1 MKKKSEDATVRIH
14 VPPTERI
21 TPAPLPQD
29 SDSVTPESIGGDT
42 SIPRTD
48 RLFDHYAIYSKIGD
62 GGMGVV
68 YLARDKRLNR
78 FVAIKRLNIQAQSI
92 PALRQRFLCEAR
104 AVAAL
109 SHVHIIHIYA
119 LGEDD
124 DGPYIVM
131 EYIAGPDDPEIQK
144 ENLVGGLSKPNAPLT
159 LDQYVSKHGQYTL
172 DDAIALVSKV
182 GRAVAYAHASGVIH
196 RDLKPSNILLDKT
209 NEPKIVD
216 FGLARLMHKG
226 ESDITVAGE
235 KLLSLGYGAPEQ
247 ETDARQSDERADVY
261 GLGGLLFFLLTGQNP
276 RYFREQDIP
285 VQIREVVL
293 KALATDKEQRWQS
306 AQVFIDA
313 LTQARE
319 RTKIELPTVK
329 TTWRCKWCDAVNPLT
344 LKYCAEC
351 GWDGSEA
358 CPECGADS
366 FMGIQYCGNCG
377 ADTRAYETL
386 TTILKKIREA
396 TEQHRFERA
405 NLYAGRIH
413 GFEPAG
419 PTGRQLLNEIGTL
432 REQAER
438 SILKRNQL
446 KEQIP
451 MEIRA
456 ENFERAALFIK
467 QYRELSEEQ
476 YAFLAE
482 EQNLPEQIL
491 QRDLE
496 RINET
501 IRRHDWTTATR
512 LYTELS
518 HTPGAITNDECI
530 RTGKRIR
537 LYRIHKRIHTG
548 AAIFFIAFLLYLA
561 LLPLFARHFK
571 DTSRTAPYQVARLGI
586 WFYER
591 SLLAI
596 PLQHYAHNWLGGN
609 ATIRSSLSSAM
620 ASTVDTAEVPPVA
633 QSAEFVAL
641 EQKKN
646 DYVHQ
651 LDALMVA
658 QSTAQRTWSQE
669 YRRELDILMERRR
682 TAGDFDGW
690 AKAQE
695 ERKQFEE
702 SNKIHEPLN
711 ESPED
716 ITDLKLLKSKYRQLS
731 DEQRL
736 HHNRR
741 IITLCKKYIS
751 ELIDLQR
758 NYMQNGKMEIAS
770 AINTEIRRVRAL
782 PQYSEVEAETTP
794 VTSDM
799 EKNQTS
805 FLPAGEEPLGDDLI
819 QQRDAFERA
828 LTELENS
835 ALQATGQW
843 PEKYAEELTALMD
856 GFQRAGDYSG
866 WETVREEM
874 FRFETDRL
882 IQPRHFV
889 TQLQGLLDIQ
899 RKYHQLRDTLRR
911 TKAKQI
917 IDATEHYVSFLQKY
931 QKNLTVSGQMDAA
944 SMVQAE
950 IKRVRSRLDF
960 IEAQTLIAAPPSD
973 SNTTNT
979 VTSVRSP
986 PPSDVSAVALTK
998 EEPRT
1003 PNPEP

>member
-1 MKKKSEDATVRIH
+1 MKKKPEDATVRIH
-14 VPPTERI
+14 VSPTERI
-21 TPAPLPQD
+21 APASILQGQPPPQD
-29 SDSVTPESIGGDT
+29 ASADT
-42 SIPRTD
+42 AISRSD
-48 RLFDHYAIYSKIGD
+48 RLFDNYAIYSKIGD

-104 AVAAL
+104 SVAAL

-144 ENLVGGLSKPNAPLT
+144 EDQDGGLNKPNAPLT

-172 DDAIALVSKV
+172 DDAITLVSKV
-182 GRAVAYAHASGVIH
+182 GKAVSYAHSSGVIH

-226 ESDITVAGE
+226 EEDLTVPGE

-247 ETDARQSDERADVY
+247 ETDASQSDERADVY
-261 GLGGLLFFLLTGQNP
+261 GLGGLLYFLLTGQNP

-285 VQIREVVL
+285 VQIREVTL

-306 AQVFIDA
+306 AQAFVDA

-319 RTKIELPTVK
+319 RTKIEMPTVK

-344 LKYCAEC
+344 LKHCAEC

-366 FMGIQYCGNCG
+366 FIGVQYCGNCG

-386 TTILKKIREA
+386 KTILQKMHEA
-396 TEQHRFERA
+396 AEQHRFERS

-432 REQAER
+432 REQAEKNIR
-438 SILKRNQL
+438 KRNQL

-482 EQNLPEQIL
+482 EQSLPELIL
-491 QRDLE
+491 QRDVE
-496 RINET
+496 RINQT
-501 IRRHDWTTATR
+501 VRHYDWATASR
-512 LYTELS
+512 LYVELRR
-518 HTPGAITNDECI
+518 TPGATNNEEFI
-530 RTGKRIR
+530 RIGKRIKR
-537 LYRIHKRIHTG
+537 HRIHKRIHTG
-548 AAIFFIAFLLYLA
+548 ATITFTVFILYLA
-561 LLPLFARHFK
+561 LLPLFARYFK
-571 DTSRTAPYQVARLGI
+571 DTTQTAPYHVARLGL

-591 SLLAI
+591 SLLSR

-609 ATIRSSLSSAM
+609 TTVRNCLTSAI
-620 ASTVDTAEVPPVA
+620 ASTEDNPNYAAVAE
-633 QSAEFVAL
+633 SIEFVAL

-646 DYVHQ
+646 EYVRQ
-651 LDALMVA
+651 LDLLMA
-658 QSTAQRTWSQE
+658 DQMIASRTWSQE
-669 YRRELDILMERRR
+669 YIRELDVLMERRR

-690 AKAQE
+690 TNAQE

-702 SNKIHEPLN
+702 SNKIDEPQN
-711 ESPED
+711 ESAEE

-731 DEQRL
+731 DEHRSL
-736 HHNRR
+736 HNRR
-741 IITLCKKYIS
+741 IMTLCKKYIS
-751 ELIDLQR
+751 ELTDLQR
-758 NYMQNGKMEIAS
+758 NYMLNGKMDIAS
-770 AINTEIRRVRAL
+770 AINIEIRRVRAL
-782 PQYSEVEAETTP
+782 PQYSEIEAELQPAP
-794 VTSDM
+794 VTNDT
-799 EKNQTS
+799 EKKQPA
-805 FLPAGEEPLGDDLI
+805 FLSGGNETQGENLA
-819 QQRDAFERA
+819 QQREQFEKA
-828 LTELENS
+828 LTEIENN
-835 ALQATGQW
+835 ALKASSQW
-843 PEKYAEELTALMD
+843 PEKYVEELTALMD

-882 IQPRHFV
+882 IQPRHFIS
-889 TQLQGLLDIQ
+889 QLQGLLDIQ
-899 RKYHQLRDTLRR
+899 RKYYQLRDALRR
-911 TKAKQI
+911 VTSQQI
-917 IDATEHYVSFLQKY
+917 IDNTDKYVTSLQKH

-960 IEAQTLIAAPPSD
+960 IEAQTLLAAPPSD
-973 SNTTNT
+973 TNTTNT
-979 VTSVRSP
+979 VTAITQS
-986 PPSDVSAVALTK
+986 K
-998 EEPRT
+998 Q
-1003 PNPEP
+1003 

>member
-1 MKKKSEDATVRIH
+1 MKKKSVDATVRIH

-21 TPAPLPQD
+21 PPVPLPQD
-29 SDSVTPESIGGDT
+29 LDAVTPQSIGGDT
-42 SIPRTD
+42 SIPLTD

-78 FVAIKRLNIQAQSI
+78 FVAIKRLNLQVQSI

-104 AVAAL
+104 SVAAL

-159 LDQYVSKHGQYTL
+159 LDQYVSKHGPYTL
-172 DDAIALVSKV
+172 DDAITLVAKV
-182 GRAVAYAHASGVIH
+182 GKAVAYAHASGVIH

-329 TTWRCKWCDAVNPLT
+329 TTWRCKWCDAINPLT

-366 FMGIQYCGNCG
+366 FVGVQYCGNCG

-386 TTILKKIREA
+386 MTILNKIHEA
-396 TEQHRFERA
+396 THQHRFERV

-413 GFEPAG
+413 GFEPSG

-438 SILKRNQL
+438 NIHKRNQL

-476 YAFLAE
+476 YAFLTE

-496 RINET
+496 RINQT

-512 LYTELS
+512 LYTELAR
-518 HTPGAITNDECI
+518 TPGATTNSECL

-548 AAIFFIAFLLYLA
+548 ATVAFIAFLLYLA
-561 LLPLFARHFK
+561 LLPLFARYFK
-571 DTSRTAPYQVARLGI
+571 DTSRTVPFQVARLGI

-596 PLQHYAHNWLGGN
+596 PLQHYAHNWLGEN
-609 ATIRSSLSSAM
+609 TTIRRCLSSAI
-620 ASTVDTAEVPPVA
+620 ASTDDSPDVHAIAP
-633 QSAEFVAL
+633 SAELVAL
-641 EQKKN
+641 EQKKA
-646 DYVHQ
+646 DYIHQ
-651 LDALMVA
+651 LDALMAA
-658 QSTAQRTWSQE
+658 QSTALRTWSQE
-669 YRRELDILMERRR
+669 FRHDLEILMERRR

-690 AKAQE
+690 ANAQE
-695 ERKQFEE
+695 ELKQFEE
-702 SNKIHEPLN
+702 SNKISESQN

-716 ITDLKLLKSKYRQLS
+716 ITDLKLLKSKYLQLS
-731 DEQRL
+731 EEQRL
-736 HHNRR
+736 LHNRR

-751 ELIDLQR
+751 ELIELQR
-758 NYMQNGKMEIAS
+758 NYMQNGKMNIAA

-794 VTSDM
+794 VTTDT
-799 EKNQTS
+799 EKN
-805 FLPAGEEPLGDDLI
+805 PAAFQPTGNGPVVGDLT
-819 QQRDAFERA
+819 QQREPFEKT
-828 LTELENS
+828 LTEIETT
-835 ALQATGQW
+835 ALQASNQW
-843 PEKYAEELTALMD
+843 PEKYMEELTALMD
-856 GFQRAGDYSG
+856 SYQRAGDYSG
-866 WETVREEM
+866 WETVREEI

-882 IQPRHFV
+882 IPPRHFA

-911 TKAKQI
+911 AKAKQI
-917 IDATEHYVSFLQKY
+917 IDATEHYVATLQQY

-960 IEAQTLIAAPPSD
+960 IEAQTLLAPPPAD
-973 SNTTNT
+973 TNITNT
-979 VTSVRSP
+979 ATAVRSP
-986 PPSDVSAVALTK
+986 
-998 EEPRT
+998 
-1003 PNPEP
+1003 

>member
-1 MKKKSEDATVRIH
+1 MKKKPEDATVRIH

-21 TPAPLPQD
+21 PPASMLQGQD
-29 SDSVTPESIGGDT
+29 SAATQSASADT
-42 SIPRTD
+42 SIPRSD
-48 RLFDHYAIYSKIGD
+48 RLFDNYTIYSKIGD

-144 ENLVGGLSKPNAPLT
+144 ENLVGGLGKPTAPLT
-159 LDQYVSKHGQYTL
+159 LDQYVAKHGQYTL
-172 DDAIALVSKV
+172 DDAVTLVSKV
-182 GRAVAYAHASGVIH
+182 GKAVSYAHTSGVIH

-226 ESDITVAGE
+226 ETDLTVPGE

-261 GLGGLLFFLLTGQNP
+261 GLGGLLYFLLTGQNP

-285 VQIREVVL
+285 VQIREVTV

-306 AQVFIDA
+306 AQAFVDA

-319 RTKIELPTVK
+319 RTKIEMPTVK

-366 FMGIQYCGNCG
+366 FIGVQYCGNCG

-386 TTILKKIREA
+386 ATILGKMREA
-396 TEQHRFERA
+396 AHQHRFERA

-432 REQAER
+432 REQAEKNIR
-438 SILKRNQL
+438 KRNQL

-476 YAFLAE
+476 YAFLME

-491 QRDLE
+491 QRDVE
-496 RINET
+496 RINQT
-501 IRRHDWTTATR
+501 VRHHDWATATR
-512 LYTELS
+512 LYAELIK
-518 HTPGAITNDECI
+518 TPGATNNDEFI
-530 RTGKRIR
+530 RIGKRIK
-537 LYRIHKRIHTG
+537 LHQVHKRIHTG
-548 AAIFFIAFLLYLA
+548 ATIAFVAFILYLA
-561 LLPLFARHFK
+561 LLPLLARQFK
-571 DTSRTAPYQVARLGI
+571 DTSRTAPYHVARLGI

-591 SLLAI
+591 SLLSK
-596 PLQHYAHNWLGGN
+596 PLQHYAHNWLGEN
-609 ATIRSSLSSAM
+609 ATVRTCLTSSIATTEDDPNY
-620 ASTVDTAEVPPVA
+620 ASIA

-646 DYVHQ
+646 EYVRQ
-651 LDALMVA
+651 LDSLVVA
-658 QSTAQRTWSQE
+658 QTIALRTWSQE
-669 YRRELDILMERRR
+669 YMHELDVLMERRR

-690 AKAQE
+690 ANAQE

-702 SNKIHEPLN
+702 SNQIDEHQN
-711 ESPED
+711 ESSED
-716 ITDLKLLKSKYRQLS
+716 ITDLKLLKSKHRQLF
-731 DEQRL
+731 DEYRTI
-736 HHNRR
+736 HNHR
-741 IITLCKKYIS
+741 IVTLCKKYIS
-751 ELIDLQR
+751 ELTDLQR
-758 NYMQNGKMEIAS
+758 NYMQNGKMDIAS
-770 AINTEIRRVRAL
+770 AINIEIRRVRAL
-782 PQYSEVEAETTP
+782 PQYSEVETELQTATMIIDAEKTKP
-794 VTSDM
+794 
-799 EKNQTS
+799 S
-805 FLPAGEEPLGDDLI
+805 FLPAGNEPQGENLA
-819 QQRDAFERA
+819 QQREPFERT
-828 LTELENS
+828 LTEIENS
-835 ALQATGQW
+835 ALQASGQW
-843 PEKYAEELTALMD
+843 PEKYEEELTALMD
-856 GFQRAGDYSG
+856 GFQRAGNYSG
-866 WETVREEM
+866 WETVREEL

-882 IQPRHFV
+882 IQPRHFAS
-889 TQLQGLLDIQ
+889 QLQGLLDIQ

-911 TKAKQI
+911 AKAKQI
-917 IDATEHYVSFLQKY
+917 IDATEEYVVSLQKH

-960 IEAQTLIAAPPSD
+960 IEALTLMAVPPAETS
-973 SNTTNT
+973 TTNT
-979 VTSVRSP
+979 VT
-986 PPSDVSAVALTK
+986 AITQTK
-998 EEPRT
+998 P
-1003 PNPEP
+1003 